1 MPNSMTAFSRI
12 DVNSE
17 FGSLIFELKSV
28 NHRFI
33 EINFKIPELFKKL
46 ELQMRNL
53 LKEALVRGKVE
64 CSIII
69 NENTVLSET
78 KIDQAQLE
86 NYLDL
91 IQKVKSK
98 VGEPDKISITDVLNL
113 PGVLNQKPVESSGLE
128 RFCLEGFKETIK
140 KLKEFREIEGKKL
153 KKDITEKIKL
163 IEVHLESVEK
173 ELPSLLDL
181 NKKRLEK
188 RMSDLAVQID
198 RDRLDQE
205 MVLLANRSDI
215 DEEIVRLRSHSSEVI
230 RLLDT
235 DNAIGRKL
243 DFLMQEMNREANT
256 IGSKSLSEF
265 TSKVAIELKVLI
277 EQIREQ
283 VQNLEKLNL
292 MISMNLIDIA
302 MVRHTLTK
310 RY

>member
-46 ELQMRNL
+46 ELQMRDL

-91 IQKVKSK
+91 MQKVKSK

-113 PGVLNQKPVESSGLE
+113 PGVLNQKPIESSGLE
-128 RFCLEGFKETIK
+128 KSCLEGFKETIK

-153 KKDITEKIKL
+153 KKDITEKIKF
-163 IEVHLESVEK
+163 IEVHLESLEK
-173 ELPSLLDL
+173 ELPRLLDL
-181 NKKRLEK
+181 NRKRLEK
-188 RMSDLAVQID
+188 RISDLAVQID

-283 VQNLEKLNL
+283 VQNIE
-292 MISMNLIDIA
+292 
-302 MVRHTLTK
+302 
-310 RY
+310 

>member
-46 ELQMRNL
+46 ELQMRDL

-91 IQKVKSK
+91 MQKVKSK

-113 PGVLNQKPVESSGLE
+113 PGVLNQKPAESNGLE
-128 RFCLEGFKETIK
+128 KFCLEGFKETIK

-153 KKDITEKIKL
+153 KKDITEKIKF
-163 IEVHLESVEK
+163 IDVHLESLEK
-173 ELPSLLDL
+173 ELPRLLDL
-181 NKKRLEK
+181 NRKRLEK
-188 RMSDLAVQID
+188 RISDLAVQID

-283 VQNLEKLNL
+283 VQNIE
-292 MISMNLIDIA
+292 
-302 MVRHTLTK
+302 
-310 RY
+310 

>member
-46 ELQMRNL
+46 ELQMRDL

-91 IQKVKSK
+91 MQKVKSK

-113 PGVLNQKPVESSGLE
+113 PGVLNQNPVESSGLE
-128 RFCLEGFKETIK
+128 KFCLEGFKETIK

-153 KKDITEKIKL
+153 KKDITEKIKF
-163 IEVHLESVEK
+163 IEVHLESLEK
-173 ELPSLLDL
+173 ELPRLLDL
-181 NKKRLEK
+181 NRKRLEK
-188 RMSDLAVQID
+188 RISDLAVQID

-230 RLLDT
+230 RLLNT

-283 VQNLEKLNL
+283 VQNIE
-292 MISMNLIDIA
+292 
-302 MVRHTLTK
+302 
-310 RY
+310 

>member
-46 ELQMRNL
+46 ELQMRDL

-91 IQKVKSK
+91 MQKVKSK

-113 PGVLNQKPVESSGLE
+113 PGVLNQKPIESSGLE
-128 RFCLEGFKETIK
+128 KLCLEGFKETIK

-153 KKDITEKIKL
+153 KKDITKKIKF
-163 IEVHLESVEK
+163 IEVHLESLEK
-173 ELPSLLDL
+173 ELPRLLDL
-181 NKKRLEK
+181 NRKRLEK
-188 RMSDLAVQID
+188 RISDLAVQID

-230 RLLDT
+230 RLLDA

-283 VQNLEKLNL
+283 VQNIE
-292 MISMNLIDIA
+292 
-302 MVRHTLTK
+302 
-310 RY
+310 

>member
-1 MPNSMTAFSRI
+1 MTAFSRI

-46 ELQMRNL
+46 ELQMRDL

-86 NYLDL
+86 KYLDL
-91 IQKVKSK
+91 MQKVKSK

-113 PGVLNQKPVESSGLE
+113 PGVLNQKPIESSGLE
-128 RFCLEGFKETIK
+128 KFCLEGFKETIK

-153 KKDITEKIKL
+153 KKDITEKIKF
-163 IEVHLESVEK
+163 IEVHLESLEK
-173 ELPSLLDL
+173 ELPRLLDL
-181 NKKRLEK
+181 NRKRLEK
-188 RMSDLAVQID
+188 RISDLAVQID

-283 VQNLEKLNL
+283 VQNIE
-292 MISMNLIDIA
+292 
-302 MVRHTLTK
+302 
-310 RY
+310 

>member
-46 ELQMRNL
+46 ELQMRDL

-86 NYLDL
+86 KYLDL
-91 IQKVKSK
+91 MQKVKSK

-128 RFCLEGFKETIK
+128 KFCLEGFKETIK

-153 KKDITEKIKL
+153 KKDITEKIKF
-163 IEVHLESVEK
+163 IEVHLKSLEK
-173 ELPSLLDL
+173 ELPRLLDL
-181 NKKRLEK
+181 NRKRLEK
-188 RMSDLAVQID
+188 RISDLAVQID

-283 VQNLEKLNL
+283 VQNIE
-292 MISMNLIDIA
+292 
-302 MVRHTLTK
+302 
-310 RY
+310 

>member
-46 ELQMRNL
+46 ELQMRDL

-86 NYLDL
+86 KYLDL
-91 IQKVKSK
+91 MQKIKSK

-128 RFCLEGFKETIK
+128 KFCLEGFKETIK

-153 KKDITEKIKL
+153 KKDITEKIKF
-163 IEVHLESVEK
+163 IDVHLESLKK
-173 ELPSLLDL
+173 ELPRLLDL
-181 NKKRLEK
+181 NRKRLEK
-188 RMSDLAVQID
+188 RISDLAVQID

-283 VQNLEKLNL
+283 VQNIE
-292 MISMNLIDIA
+292 
-302 MVRHTLTK
+302 
-310 RY
+310 

>member
-1 MPNSMTAFSRI
+1 MTAFSRI

-17 FGSLIFELKSV
+17 FGSLSFELKSV

-46 ELQMRNL
+46 ELQMRDL

-86 NYLDL
+86 KYLDL
-91 IQKVKSK
+91 MQKVKSK

-113 PGVLNQKPVESSGLE
+113 PGVLIQKPVESSGLE
-128 RFCLEGFKETIK
+128 KFCLEGFKETIK

-153 KKDITEKIKL
+153 KKDITEKIKF
-163 IEVHLESVEK
+163 IEVHLENLEK
-173 ELPSLLDL
+173 ELPRLLDL
-181 NKKRLEK
+181 NRKRLEK
-188 RMSDLAVQID
+188 RISDLAVQID

-205 MVLLANRSDI
+205 MVLLTNRSDI
-215 DEEIVRLRSHSSEVI
+215 DEEIVRLRSHSSEVM

-283 VQNLEKLNL
+283 VQNIE
-292 MISMNLIDIA
+292 
-302 MVRHTLTK
+302 
-310 RY
+310 

>member
-1 MPNSMTAFSRI
+1 MTAFSRI

-46 ELQMRNL
+46 ELQMRDL

-91 IQKVKSK
+91 MQKVKSK

-128 RFCLEGFKETIK
+128 KFCLEGFKETIK

-153 KKDITEKIKL
+153 KKDITEKIKF
-163 IEVHLESVEK
+163 IEVHLESLEK
-173 ELPSLLDL
+173 ELPRLLDL
-181 NKKRLEK
+181 NRKRLEK
-188 RMSDLAVQID
+188 RISDLAVQID

-283 VQNLEKLNL
+283 VQNIE
-292 MISMNLIDIA
+292 
-302 MVRHTLTK
+302 
-310 RY
+310 

>member
-1 MPNSMTAFSRI
+1 MTAFSRI

-17 FGSLIFELKSV
+17 FGSLSFELKSV

-46 ELQMRNL
+46 ELQMRDL

-91 IQKVKSK
+91 MQKVKSK

-113 PGVLNQKPVESSGLE
+113 PGVLIQKPVESSGLE
-128 RFCLEGFKETIK
+128 KFCLEGFKETIK
-140 KLKEFREIEGKKL
+140 RLKEFREIEGKKL
-153 KKDITEKIKL
+153 KKDITEKIKF
-163 IEVHLESVEK
+163 IEVHLENLEK
-173 ELPSLLDL
+173 ELPRLLDL
-181 NKKRLEK
+181 NRKRLEK
-188 RMSDLAVQID
+188 RISDLAVQID

-205 MVLLANRSDI
+205 MVLLTNRSDI
-215 DEEIVRLRSHSSEVI
+215 DEEIVRLRSHSSEVM

-283 VQNLEKLNL
+283 VQNIE
-292 MISMNLIDIA
+292 
-302 MVRHTLTK
+302 
-310 RY
+310 

>member
-46 ELQMRNL
+46 ELQMRDL

-69 NENTVLSET
+69 NENAVLSET

-91 IQKVKSK
+91 MRKVKSK

-128 RFCLEGFKETIK
+128 KFCLEGFKETIK

-153 KKDITEKIKL
+153 KKDITEKIKF
-163 IEVHLESVEK
+163 IEVHLESLEK
-173 ELPSLLDL
+173 ELPRLLDL
-181 NKKRLEK
+181 NRKRLEK
-188 RMSDLAVQID
+188 RISDLAVQID

-283 VQNLEKLNL
+283 VQNIE
-292 MISMNLIDIA
+292 
-302 MVRHTLTK
+302 
-310 RY
+310 

>member
-46 ELQMRNL
+46 ELQMRDL

-91 IQKVKSK
+91 MQKVKSK

-128 RFCLEGFKETIK
+128 KLCLEGFKETIK

-153 KKDITEKIKL
+153 KKDITEKIKF
-163 IEVHLESVEK
+163 IEVHLESLEK
-173 ELPSLLDL
+173 ELPRLLDL
-181 NKKRLEK
+181 NRKRLEK
-188 RMSDLAVQID
+188 RISDLAVQID

-283 VQNLEKLNL
+283 VQNIE
-292 MISMNLIDIA
+292 
-302 MVRHTLTK
+302 
-310 RY
+310 

>member
-1 MPNSMTAFSRI
+1 MTAFSRI

-46 ELQMRNL
+46 ELQMRDL

-86 NYLDL
+86 KYLDL
-91 IQKVKSK
+91 MQKVKSK
-98 VGEPDKISITDVLNL
+98 VGEPDKISVTDVLNL
-113 PGVLNQKPVESSGLE
+113 PGVLNQKPIESSGLE
-128 RFCLEGFKETIK
+128 KSCLEGFKETIK

-153 KKDITEKIKL
+153 KKDITEKIKF
-163 IEVHLESVEK
+163 IEVHLESLEK
-173 ELPSLLDL
+173 ELPRLLDL
-181 NKKRLEK
+181 NRKRLEK
-188 RMSDLAVQID
+188 RISDLAVQID

-283 VQNLEKLNL
+283 VQNIE
-292 MISMNLIDIA
+292 
-302 MVRHTLTK
+302 
-310 RY
+310 

>member
-46 ELQMRNL
+46 ELQMRDL

-69 NENTVLSET
+69 NENAVLSET

-91 IQKVKSK
+91 MRKVKSK

-113 PGVLNQKPVESSGLE
+113 PGVLNQKPIESSGLE
-128 RFCLEGFKETIK
+128 KSCLEGFKETIK

-153 KKDITEKIKL
+153 KKDITEKIKF
-163 IEVHLESVEK
+163 IEVHLESLEK
-173 ELPSLLDL
+173 ELPRLLDL
-181 NKKRLEK
+181 NRKRLEK
-188 RMSDLAVQID
+188 RISDLAVQID

-283 VQNLEKLNL
+283 VQNIE
-292 MISMNLIDIA
+292 
-302 MVRHTLTK
+302 
-310 RY
+310 

>member
-46 ELQMRNL
+46 ELQMRDL

-91 IQKVKSK
+91 MQKVKSK

-128 RFCLEGFKETIK
+128 KFCLEGFKETIK

-153 KKDITEKIKL
+153 KKDITEKIKF
-163 IEVHLESVEK
+163 IEVHLESLEK
-173 ELPSLLDL
+173 ELPRLLDL

-188 RMSDLAVQID
+188 RISDLAVQID

-283 VQNLEKLNL
+283 VQNIE
-292 MISMNLIDIA
+292 
-302 MVRHTLTK
+302 
-310 RY
+310 

>member
-46 ELQMRNL
+46 ELQMRDL

-91 IQKVKSK
+91 MQKVKSK

-128 RFCLEGFKETIK
+128 KFCLEGFKETIK
-140 KLKEFREIEGKKL
+140 KFKEFREIEGKKL
-153 KKDITEKIKL
+153 KKDITEKIKF
-163 IEVHLESVEK
+163 IDVHLESLEK
-173 ELPSLLDL
+173 ELPRLLDL
-181 NKKRLEK
+181 NRKRLEK
-188 RMSDLAVQID
+188 RISDLAVQID

-283 VQNLEKLNL
+283 VQNIE
-292 MISMNLIDIA
+292 
-302 MVRHTLTK
+302 
-310 RY
+310 

>member
-46 ELQMRNL
+46 ELQMRDL

-69 NENTVLSET
+69 NENAVLSET

-86 NYLDL
+86 KYLEL
-91 IQKVKSK
+91 MQKVKSK
-98 VGEPDKISITDVLNL
+98 VGEPNKISITDVLNL
-113 PGVLNQKPVESSGLE
+113 PGVLNQKPIESSGLE
-128 RFCLEGFKETIK
+128 KSCLEGFKETIK

-153 KKDITEKIKL
+153 KKDITEKIKF
-163 IEVHLESVEK
+163 IEVHLESLEK
-173 ELPSLLDL
+173 ELPRLLDL
-181 NKKRLEK
+181 NRKRLEK
-188 RMSDLAVQID
+188 RISDLAVQID

-283 VQNLEKLNL
+283 VQNIE
-292 MISMNLIDIA
+292 
-302 MVRHTLTK
+302 
-310 RY
+310 

>member
-12 DVNSE
+12 DVNNE
-17 FGSLIFELKSV
+17 FGSLIFEVKSV

-46 ELQMRNL
+46 ELQMRDL

-86 NYLDL
+86 NYLGL

-98 VGEPDKISITDVLNL
+98 VGESDKISITDFLNL
-113 PGVLNQKPVESSGLE
+113 PGVLNQKPIESSGLE
-128 RFCLEGFKETIK
+128 KSCLEGFKETIK

-153 KKDITEKIKL
+153 KKDITEKVKL
-163 IEVHLESVEK
+163 IEVHLQSLEK
-173 ELPSLLDL
+173 ELPRLLDL
-181 NKKRLEK
+181 NRKRLEK
-188 RMSDLAVQID
+188 RISDLAVQID

-205 MVLLANRSDI
+205 MVILANRSDI

-283 VQNLEKLNL
+283 VQNIE
-292 MISMNLIDIA
+292 
-302 MVRHTLTK
+302 
-310 RY
+310 

>member
-46 ELQMRNL
+46 ELQMRDL

-86 NYLDL
+86 KYLDL
-91 IQKVKSK
+91 MQKVKSK

-113 PGVLNQKPVESSGLE
+113 PGVLNQKPAESGGLE
-128 RFCLEGFKETIK
+128 KFCLEGFKETIK

-153 KKDITEKIKL
+153 KKDITEKIKF
-163 IEVHLESVEK
+163 IEVHLESLEK
-173 ELPSLLDL
+173 ELPRLLDL
-181 NKKRLEK
+181 NRKRLEK
-188 RMSDLAVQID
+188 RISDLAVQID

-283 VQNLEKLNL
+283 VQNIE
-292 MISMNLIDIA
+292 
-302 MVRHTLTK
+302 
-310 RY
+310 

>member
-46 ELQMRNL
+46 ELQMRDL

-86 NYLDL
+86 KYLDL
-91 IQKVKSK
+91 MQKVKSK

-128 RFCLEGFKETIK
+128 KFCLEGFKETIK

-153 KKDITEKIKL
+153 KKDITEKIKF
-163 IEVHLESVEK
+163 IEVHLKSLEK
-173 ELPSLLDL
+173 ELPRLLDL
-181 NKKRLEK
+181 NRKRLKKRI
-188 RMSDLAVQID
+188 SDLAVQID

-230 RLLDT
+230 RLLNT

-283 VQNLEKLNL
+283 VQNIE
-292 MISMNLIDIA
+292 
-302 MVRHTLTK
+302 
-310 RY
+310 

>member
-46 ELQMRNL
+46 ELQMRDL

-86 NYLDL
+86 KYLDL
-91 IQKVKSK
+91 MQKIKSK

-113 PGVLNQKPVESSGLE
+113 PGVLNQKSIESSGLE
-128 RFCLEGFKETIK
+128 KYCLEGFKETIK

-153 KKDITEKIKL
+153 KKDITEKIKF
-163 IEVHLESVEK
+163 IEVHLESLEK
-173 ELPSLLDL
+173 ELPRLLDL
-181 NKKRLEK
+181 NRKRLEK
-188 RMSDLAVQID
+188 RISDLAVQID

-283 VQNLEKLNL
+283 VQNIE
-292 MISMNLIDIA
+292 
-302 MVRHTLTK
+302 
-310 RY
+310 

>member
-46 ELQMRNL
+46 ELQMRDL

-91 IQKVKSK
+91 MQKVKSK

-128 RFCLEGFKETIK
+128 KFCLEGFKETIK

-153 KKDITEKIKL
+153 KKDITEKIKF
-163 IEVHLESVEK
+163 IEVHLESLEK
-173 ELPSLLDL
+173 ELPRLLDL
-181 NKKRLEK
+181 NRKRLEK
-188 RMSDLAVQID
+188 RISDLAVQID

-283 VQNLEKLNL
+283 VQNLE
-292 MISMNLIDIA
+292 
-302 MVRHTLTK
+302 
-310 RY
+310 

>member
-46 ELQMRNL
+46 ELQMRDL

-91 IQKVKSK
+91 MQKVKSK

-128 RFCLEGFKETIK
+128 NFCLEGFKETIK

-153 KKDITEKIKL
+153 KKDITEKIKF
-163 IEVHLESVEK
+163 IEVHLENLEK
-173 ELPSLLDL
+173 ELPRLLDL

-188 RMSDLAVQID
+188 RISDLAVQID

-283 VQNLEKLNL
+283 VQNIE
-292 MISMNLIDIA
+292 
-302 MVRHTLTK
+302 
-310 RY
+310 

>member
-46 ELQMRNL
+46 ELQMRDL

-91 IQKVKSK
+91 MQKVKSK

-113 PGVLNQKPVESSGLE
+113 PGVLNQKPIESSGLE
-128 RFCLEGFKETIK
+128 RSCLEGFKETIK

-153 KKDITEKIKL
+153 KKDITEKIKF
-163 IEVHLESVEK
+163 IDVHLESLEK
-173 ELPSLLDL
+173 ELPRLLDL
-181 NKKRLEK
+181 NRKRLEK
-188 RMSDLAVQID
+188 RISDLAVQID

-283 VQNLEKLNL
+283 VQNIE
-292 MISMNLIDIA
+292 
-302 MVRHTLTK
+302 
-310 RY
+310 

>member
-1 MPNSMTAFSRI
+1 MTAFSRI

-46 ELQMRNL
+46 ELQMRDL

-78 KIDQAQLE
+78 KIDHAQLE

-91 IQKVKSK
+91 MQKVKSK

-128 RFCLEGFKETIK
+128 KFCLEGFKETIK

-153 KKDITEKIKL
+153 KKDITEKIKF
-163 IEVHLESVEK
+163 IEVHLESLEK
-173 ELPSLLDL
+173 ELPRLLDL
-181 NKKRLEK
+181 NRKRLEK
-188 RMSDLAVQID
+188 RISDLAVQID

-230 RLLDT
+230 RLLNT

-283 VQNLEKLNL
+283 VQNIE
-292 MISMNLIDIA
+292 
-302 MVRHTLTK
+302 
-310 RY
+310 

>member
-46 ELQMRNL
+46 ELQMRDL

-69 NENTVLSET
+69 NENAVLSET

-86 NYLDL
+86 KYLEL
-91 IQKVKSK
+91 MQKVKSTI
-98 VGEPDKISITDVLNL
+98 GEPNKISITDVLNL
-113 PGVLNQKPVESSGLE
+113 PGVLNQKPIESSGLE
-128 RFCLEGFKETIK
+128 KSCLEGFKETIT

-153 KKDITEKIKL
+153 KKDITEKIKF
-163 IEVHLESVEK
+163 IEVHLESLEK
-173 ELPSLLDL
+173 ELPRLLDL
-181 NKKRLEK
+181 NRKRLEK
-188 RMSDLAVQID
+188 RISDLAVQID

-283 VQNLEKLNL
+283 VQNIE
-292 MISMNLIDIA
+292 
-302 MVRHTLTK
+302 
-310 RY
+310 

>member
-17 FGSLIFELKSV
+17 FGSIIFELKSV
-28 NHRFI
+28 NHRFL

-46 ELQMRNL
+46 ELQMRDL
-53 LKEALVRGKVE
+53 LKEALIRGKVE

-69 NENTVLSET
+69 NENKVLSET

-86 NYLDL
+86 KYLDL
-91 IQKVKSK
+91 MQKVKSK
-98 VGEPDKISITDVLNL
+98 VEEPDKISITDVLNL
-113 PGVLNQKPVESSGLE
+113 PGVLNQKPIESSGLE
-128 RFCLEGFKETIK
+128 KFCLEGFKETIK

-153 KKDITEKIKL
+153 KKDITEKIKF
-163 IEVHLESVEK
+163 IDVHLESLEK
-173 ELPSLLDL
+173 ELPRLLDL
-181 NKKRLEK
+181 NRKRLEK
-188 RMSDLAVQID
+188 RISDLAVQID

-230 RLLDT
+230 RLLNT

-283 VQNLEKLNL
+283 VQNIE
-292 MISMNLIDIA
+292 
-302 MVRHTLTK
+302 
-310 RY
+310 

>member
-46 ELQMRNL
+46 ELQMRDL

-91 IQKVKSK
+91 MQKVKSK

-113 PGVLNQKPVESSGLE
+113 PGVLNQKPIESSGLE
-128 RFCLEGFKETIK
+128 KSCLEGFKETIK

-153 KKDITEKIKL
+153 KKDITEKIKF
-163 IEVHLESVEK
+163 IEVHLESLEK
-173 ELPSLLDL
+173 ELPRLLDL
-181 NKKRLEK
+181 NRKRLKKRI
-188 RMSDLAVQID
+188 SDLAVQID

-283 VQNLEKLNL
+283 VQNIE
-292 MISMNLIDIA
+292 
-302 MVRHTLTK
+302 
-310 RY
+310 

>member
-46 ELQMRNL
+46 ELQMRDL

-86 NYLDL
+86 NYFDL
-91 IQKVKSK
+91 MQKVKSK

-128 RFCLEGFKETIK
+128 KFCLEGFKETIK

-153 KKDITEKIKL
+153 KKDITEKIKF
-163 IEVHLESVEK
+163 IEVHLESLEK
-173 ELPSLLDL
+173 ELPRLLDL
-181 NKKRLEK
+181 NRKRLEK
-188 RMSDLAVQID
+188 RISDLAVQID

-283 VQNLEKLNL
+283 VQNIE
-292 MISMNLIDIA
+292 
-302 MVRHTLTK
+302 
-310 RY
+310 

>member
-46 ELQMRNL
+46 ELQMRDL

-86 NYLDL
+86 KYLDL
-91 IQKVKSK
+91 MQKIKSK

-128 RFCLEGFKETIK
+128 KFCLEGFKETIK

-153 KKDITEKIKL
+153 KKDITEKIKF
-163 IEVHLESVEK
+163 IEVHLESLEK
-173 ELPSLLDL
+173 ELPRLLDL
-181 NKKRLEK
+181 NRKRLEK
-188 RMSDLAVQID
+188 RISDLAVQID

-283 VQNLEKLNL
+283 VQNLE
-292 MISMNLIDIA
+292 
-302 MVRHTLTK
+302 
-310 RY
+310 

>member
-46 ELQMRNL
+46 ELQMRDL

-98 VGEPDKISITDVLNL
+98 VREPDKISITDVLNL
-113 PGVLNQKPVESSGLE
+113 PGVLNQKPIESSGLE
-128 RFCLEGFKETIK
+128 KSCLEGFKETIK

-153 KKDITEKIKL
+153 KKDITEKIKF
-163 IEVHLESVEK
+163 IEVHLESLEK
-173 ELPSLLDL
+173 ELPRLLDL
-181 NKKRLEK
+181 NRKRLEK
-188 RMSDLAVQID
+188 RISDLAVQID

-283 VQNLEKLNL
+283 VQNIE
-292 MISMNLIDIA
+292 
-302 MVRHTLTK
+302 
-310 RY
+310 

>member
-1 MPNSMTAFSRI
+1 MTAFSRI

-46 ELQMRNL
+46 ELQMRDL

-91 IQKVKSK
+91 MQKVKSK

-113 PGVLNQKPVESSGLE
+113 PGVLNQKPIESSGLE
-128 RFCLEGFKETIK
+128 KFCLEGFKETIK

-153 KKDITEKIKL
+153 KKDITEKIKF
-163 IEVHLESVEK
+163 IEVHLESLEK
-173 ELPSLLDL
+173 ELPRLLDL
-181 NKKRLEK
+181 NRKRLEK
-188 RMSDLAVQID
+188 RISDLAVQID

-283 VQNLEKLNL
+283 VQNIE
-292 MISMNLIDIA
+292 
-302 MVRHTLTK
+302 
-310 RY
+310 

>member
-46 ELQMRNL
+46 ELQMRDL

-86 NYLDL
+86 KYLDL
-91 IQKVKSK
+91 MQKVKSK

-128 RFCLEGFKETIK
+128 KFCLEGFKETIK

-153 KKDITEKIKL
+153 KKDITEKIKF
-163 IEVHLESVEK
+163 IEVHLESLEK
-173 ELPSLLDL
+173 ELPRLLDL
-181 NKKRLEK
+181 NRKRLEK
-188 RMSDLAVQID
+188 RISDLAVQID

-283 VQNLEKLNL
+283 VQNIE
-292 MISMNLIDIA
+292 
-302 MVRHTLTK
+302 
-310 RY
+310 

>member
-46 ELQMRNL
+46 ELQMRDL

-91 IQKVKSK
+91 MQKVKSK

-128 RFCLEGFKETIK
+128 KFCLEGFRESVK

-153 KKDITEKIKL
+153 KKDITEKIKF
-163 IEVHLESVEK
+163 IEVHLESLEK
-173 ELPSLLDL
+173 ELPRLLDL
-181 NKKRLEK
+181 NRKRLEK
-188 RMSDLAVQID
+188 RISDLAVQID

-283 VQNLEKLNL
+283 VQNIE
-292 MISMNLIDIA
+292 
-302 MVRHTLTK
+302 
-310 RY
+310 

>member
-46 ELQMRNL
+46 ELQMRDL

-98 VGEPDKISITDVLNL
+98 VREPDKISITDVLNL
-113 PGVLNQKPVESSGLE
+113 PGVLNQKPIESSGLE
-128 RFCLEGFKETIK
+128 KSCLEGFKETIK

-153 KKDITEKIKL
+153 KKDITEKIKF
-163 IEVHLESVEK
+163 IEVHLESLEK
-173 ELPSLLDL
+173 ELPRLLDL
-181 NKKRLEK
+181 NRKRLEK
-188 RMSDLAVQID
+188 RISDLAVQID

-230 RLLDT
+230 RLLNT

-283 VQNLEKLNL
+283 VQNIE
-292 MISMNLIDIA
+292 
-302 MVRHTLTK
+302 
-310 RY
+310 

>member
-46 ELQMRNL
+46 ELQMRDL

-91 IQKVKSK
+91 MQKVKSK

-128 RFCLEGFKETIK
+128 KFCLEGFKETIK

-153 KKDITEKIKL
+153 KKDITEKIKF
-163 IEVHLESVEK
+163 IDVHLESLEK
-173 ELPSLLDL
+173 ELPRLLDL
-181 NKKRLEK
+181 NRERLKKRI
-188 RMSDLAVQID
+188 SDLAVQID

-283 VQNLEKLNL
+283 VQNIE
-292 MISMNLIDIA
+292 
-302 MVRHTLTK
+302 
-310 RY
+310 